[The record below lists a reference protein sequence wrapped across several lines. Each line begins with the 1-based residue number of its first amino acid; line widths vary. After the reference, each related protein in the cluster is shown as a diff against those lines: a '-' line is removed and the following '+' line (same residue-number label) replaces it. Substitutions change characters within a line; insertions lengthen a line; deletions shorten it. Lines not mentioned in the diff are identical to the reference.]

1 MSNNM
6 IMARSLAPE
15 DIEAGMYVMTL
26 HTQHQHLL
34 MRDNV
39 AGDDELYT
47 QQIVRRPCEPELPRK
62 VVGVCLPFIVVRN
75 HARKT
80 EMLDTRCI
88 RLARV
93 DEQFARVAL
102 KPHLKPR
109 EAKSNGKRCKCCRS
123 K

>member
-1 MSNNM
+1 MDTDM

-15 DIEAGMYVMTL
+15 DIAVGNYVMTL
-26 HTQHQHLL
+26 HVQHQYL
-34 MRDNV
+34 MLRDNPV
-39 AGDDELYT
+39 GDDELYI
-47 QQIVRRPCEPELPRK
+47 QHIVRRPCEPELPRK
-62 VVGVCLPFIVVRN
+62 VVGVCLPYVVVRN
-75 HARKT
+75 HRRKT

-93 DEQFARVAL
+93 SEQFAKTAI

-109 EAKSNGKRCKCCRS
+109 EAKPSSKRKCNCS